1 MPDFIYDR
9 KVYYN
14 PLEFALHFIGGT
26 WKMPILWRL
35 NQATLRYGEL
45 KKTLPHI
52 SHKMLSSQLRELE
65 KNELIIRKAYAAVP
79 PKVEYRISAKGKR
92 TIPVIK
98 AISKYGNEMMAER
111 GVSTHKKA
119 KS

>member
-1 MPDFIYDR
+1 
-9 KVYYN
+9 
-14 PLEFALHFIGGT
+14 
-26 WKMPILWRL
+26 MPILWRL